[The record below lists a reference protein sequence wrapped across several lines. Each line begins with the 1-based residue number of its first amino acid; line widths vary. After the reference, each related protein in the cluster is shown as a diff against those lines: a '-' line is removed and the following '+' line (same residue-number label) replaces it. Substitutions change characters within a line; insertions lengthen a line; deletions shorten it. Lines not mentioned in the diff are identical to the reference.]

1 MPTFRDVLA
10 GLAIGSTLAGGLV
23 GLGAITGATSA
34 SAGVIQTSCFDGC
47 FFAGG
52 DLADGG
58 TAARR
63 FARNRLR
70 EEALRGVFRI
80 PARGQTF
87 IDLHN
92 ADFSREFINSFNRQR
107 VSEPN
112 EPNGPN
118 GD

>member
-1 MPTFRDVLA
+1 MPTFRDILA
-10 GLAIGSTLAGGLV
+10 GLAIGTTLAGGLV

-34 SAGVIQTSCFDGC
+34 SAGVIQTSCVDGC
-47 FFAGG
+47 FFVDGSLRGG
-52 DLADGG
+52 DN
-58 TAARR
+58 AARR

-92 ADFSREFINSFNRQR
+92 ADLSREFINSFNRQDALQR
-107 VSEPN
+107 LRQQN
-112 EPNGPN
+112 
-118 GD
+118 DD